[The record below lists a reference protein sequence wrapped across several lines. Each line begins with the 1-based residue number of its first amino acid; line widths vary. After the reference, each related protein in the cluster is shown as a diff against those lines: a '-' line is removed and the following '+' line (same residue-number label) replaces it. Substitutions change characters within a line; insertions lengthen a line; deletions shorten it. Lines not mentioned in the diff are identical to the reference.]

1 MQGASVVYRKALQP
15 LMRQHQQ
22 HIDKYVEMGEKNLRK
37 QMAQLV
43 RLNSRC
49 KKADSQA
56 CAIMGIC
63 SAAGIQPGVHAVV
76 SLG

>member
-1 MQGASVVYRKALQP
+1 MQGASLVYRKLLQP

-43 RLNSRC
+43 WPFSVL
-49 KKADSQA
+49 AHDSPDSS
-56 CAIMGIC
+56 CMR
-63 SAAGIQPGVHAVV
+63 S
-76 SLG
+76 